1 MVNWLCIGD
10 FFIEHFLMNICDGT
24 FILTHSV
31 LQWNFFFRHR
41 TRNDDGEWC
50 GREDIHL
57 MVLILRCSIFE
68 NRFSEIIF
76 CTNFMLWRLFQKVN
90 FSHIFTSK
98 NNHVRF
104 LFANFWNLVSNSL
117 DYSKKKHRKK
127 CVTNSKIE
135 ISFLIFSKN
144 LQTFR
149 LNRHHCILR
158 AKTRLGAHST
168 AATQTNIKDN

>member
-117 DYSKKKHRKK
+117 DYSKKKTPEKVRYEFKNRNFIFNFLEK
-127 CVTNSKIE
+127 FAN
-135 ISFLIFSKN
+135 ISTKSSSLYFKGKD
-144 LQTFR
+144 QTR
-149 LNRHHCILR
+149 CPLNGSN
-158 AKTRLGAHST
+158 ADKY
-168 AATQTNIKDN
+168 